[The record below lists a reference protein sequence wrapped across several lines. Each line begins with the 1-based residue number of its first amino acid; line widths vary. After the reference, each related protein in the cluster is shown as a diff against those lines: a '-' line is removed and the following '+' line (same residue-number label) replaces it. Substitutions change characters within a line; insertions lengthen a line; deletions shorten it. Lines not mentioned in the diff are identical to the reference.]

1 MGETGMFQGRGGVTW
16 EITVPAEGTHRR
28 ELHDAQVAS
37 GDLVPVDAPAKKV
50 SAAKKAAVPV
60 DPEV

>member
-1 MGETGMFQGRGGVTW
+1 MAETGMFQGRGGVTW

-37 GDLVPVDAPAKKV
+37 GDLVPVASAKKAP
-50 SAAKKAAVPV
+50 AAKKAATPV
-60 DPEV
+60 DPED